1 MKEQMQNVNIQ
12 GADEDI
18 IEFVKS
24 YYAYESE
31 KKETHQETKISS
43 VNLTPE
49 IQKRLA
55 DKLTMLPHEA
65 RCVLFGQYCFH
76 MTFFDIHETYGINKP
91 EEVSDWYKR
100 VLAKLAG
107 LNGKQ
112 RISEESFAKICDEA
126 MARYIK
132 KKENDSINCNV
143 QKPLNR
149 RRMDTLGRL
158 VAVAAAIVIAVLF
171 SAITVKAG
179 FREKLMNWI
188 TDRFDAF
195 TSFYSLSN
203 DSKSVTD
210 IEEYSVGY
218 IPTGYTFLE
227 KADIADG
234 VSYLYEDKQ
243 GNIISIFITLP
254 SEGWLI
260 DTEGLKM
267 QSVQYEGNNAYY
279 YYDEHKARFVFF
291 KDGYPM
297 YILGNINIDECLKIA
312 DGIKK

>member
-49 IQKRLA
+49 LQKRLA

-132 KKENDSINCNV
+132 KKENDSDSHRSSDVIPVFC
-143 QKPLNR
+143 PLS
-149 RRMDTLGRL
+149 
-158 VAVAAAIVIAVLF
+158 AAIPKISAAA
-171 SAITVKAG
+171 SAQK
-179 FREKLMNWI
+179 
-188 TDRFDAF
+188 
-195 TSFYSLSN
+195 
-203 DSKSVTD
+203 
-210 IEEYSVGY
+210 
-218 IPTGYTFLE
+218 
-227 KADIADG
+227 
-234 VSYLYEDKQ
+234 
-243 GNIISIFITLP
+243 IIS
-254 SEGWLI
+254 W
-260 DTEGLKM
+260 M
-267 QSVQYEGNNAYY
+267 V
-279 YYDEHKARFVFF
+279 FV
-291 KDGYPM
+291 
-297 YILGNINIDECLKIA
+297 
-312 DGIKK
+312 